1 MQGINMKQTTFRTA
15 VLGVAL
21 GAMLLSLPSAAD
33 TRQRMEAQP
42 GGGAMI
48 VDALLVRPVMAAA
61 MLGGTAL
68 FIVSMPFSA
77 MGGNMEGAA
86 ETLVMTPARA
96 AFARCLGC
104 TTSLP
109 RQESR
114 ESQTERRSP

>member
-96 AFARCLGC
+96 TFARCLGC

>member
-1 MQGINMKQTTFRTA
+1 MKGINMKRTTFFTTVLGA
-15 VLGVAL
+15 VLGT
-21 GAMLLSLPSAAD
+21 MLLSLPAAAE
-33 TRQRMEAQP
+33 TRQRLEAQP
-42 GGGAMI
+42 SGGAMM
-48 VDALLVRPVMAAA
+48 VDAVVVRPLMAAA

-96 AFARCLGC
+96 TFARCLGC

-109 RQESR
+109 RQELRAR
-114 ESQTERRSP
+114 ETDRHVP

>member
-1 MQGINMKQTTFRTA
+1 MKRTTFFTT
-15 VLGVAL
+15 VLGVVL
-21 GAMLLSLPSAAD
+21 GTMLLSLPAAAE
-33 TRQRMEAQP
+33 TRQRLEAQP
-42 GGGAMI
+42 SGGAMM
-48 VDALLVRPVMAAA
+48 VDAVVVRPLMAAA

-96 AFARCLGC
+96 TFARCLGC

-109 RQESR
+109 RQELRAR
-114 ESQTERRSP
+114 ETDRHVP